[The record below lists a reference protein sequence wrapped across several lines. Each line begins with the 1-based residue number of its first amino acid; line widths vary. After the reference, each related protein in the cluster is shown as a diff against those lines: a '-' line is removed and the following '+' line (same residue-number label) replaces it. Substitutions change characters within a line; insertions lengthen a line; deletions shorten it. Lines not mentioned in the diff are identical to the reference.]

1 MYGLKAPAARGSD
14 TRGESELTS
23 EKDIH
28 ARDAAMETDDDEET
42 SHPFH
47 SFLAEF
53 LKGDPKTA
61 RDSFKG
67 MLSTVE
73 DDANAEEAP
82 SLLEAFR
89 GRK

>member
-1 MYGLKAPAARGSD
+1 MYGLKAPKSSGGD

-28 ARDAAMETDDDEET
+28 ARDAAMETDDDEE
-42 SHPFH
+42 SGHPFH
-47 SFLAEF
+47 GFRDKFLN
-53 LKGDPKTA
+53 GDPKTA
-61 RDSFKG
+61 RDAFRG

-73 DDANAEEAP
+73 DDASAEDAP